1 MVNQTDPFI
10 VVGGIPLT
18 ENYVRNYE
26 FSYMTYESTLIGIY
40 MPDAANQMFYFES
53 GFQAVYYMI
62 IISIVG
68 IGTFITI
75 YEYF

>member
-1 MVNQTDPFI
+1 
-10 VVGGIPLT
+10 
-18 ENYVRNYE
+18 
-26 FSYMTYESTLIGIY
+26 

-75 YEYF
+75 YTMFSHCSCCFITEEYTREGSRDL